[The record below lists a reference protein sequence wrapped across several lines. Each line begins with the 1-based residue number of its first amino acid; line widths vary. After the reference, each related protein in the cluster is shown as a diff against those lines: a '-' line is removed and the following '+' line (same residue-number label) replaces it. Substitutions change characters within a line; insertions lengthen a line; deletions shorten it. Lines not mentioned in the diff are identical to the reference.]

1 MSHSSKSETLYTT
14 GEAAEILGVTRRQ
27 VLRLCK
33 EGRIRSFQGD
43 PTNSKSPWLIP
54 QSSIDEIMRLREAQ
68 ANR

>member
-1 MSHSSKSETLYTT
+1 MSHLSNEKLYTT
-14 GEAAEILGVTRRQ
+14 GEAGDILRLTSRQ

-33 EGRIRSFQGD
+33 EGRIRAFQGD
-43 PTNSKSPWLIP
+43 PTNPKSKWLIP